1 MRVTIAI
8 QILGVR
14 APGTSEGT
22 LRKIRQAVVI
32 AVAAWLLTS
41 APALAIW
48 PTTCVEANDAFEYA
62 AGRLHNVGIYER
74 VYPDPVVAE
83 AACQNDHGDDLRRS
97 FAWAFRDERPQPPAA
112 PTNLRGHPDW
122 SRVRDVA
129 QARSTDSILSPQI
142 ADSVIQRG
150 AVDAFLRGVDD
161 GVQYGRWTCDQS
173 WRSMAC
179 PLAPEQPGGRSPPPA
194 TAGGPQV
201 NATLR
206 PAWEVL
212 RRSHAGS
219 RLTGLPGNEAV
230 VEIDWAADLPGT
242 ALAGWAPNVG
252 LIGVAPGLRGERAE
266 VLAAVI
272 AHEFWHAVSPIPD
285 ESGFDNCV
293 ADEVR
298 AFIAQAAV
306 WQEISPGSLR
316 SPLEQA
322 QQRLVD
328 LWLSDPGDEGRSV
341 PEDVSGYPGLRAHAL
356 YDYDYVTTCAA

>member
-1 MRVTIAI
+1 MRKSR
-8 QILGVR
+8 L
-14 APGTSEGT
+14 
-22 LRKIRQAVVI
+22 AVVI
-32 AVAAWLLTS
+32 AVAAWLLTA

-62 AGRLHNVGIYER
+62 AGRLHNVGIYQR

-83 AACQNDHGDDLRRS
+83 AACQNDHRDDLRRS
-97 FAWAFRDERPQPPAA
+97 FAWAFRNEQPKPQPPAA
-112 PTNLRGHPDW
+112 PTNLREHPDW

-129 QARSTDSILSPQI
+129 QARSTDSVLSPHI

-150 AVDAFLRGVDD
+150 AVDAFLRGVDA
-161 GVQYGRWTCDQS
+161 GVQYGRWSCDRS

-179 PLAPEQPGGRSPPPA
+179 PLAPEQPAGRAPPPQSN
-194 TAGGPQV
+194 TDGPQV
-201 NATLR
+201 DPSLR
-206 PAWEVL
+206 PAWDVL

-219 RLTGLPGNEAV
+219 QLIRLPGSEAV
-230 VEIDWAADLPGT
+230 VEIDWAADLPDT

-252 LIGVAPGLRGERAE
+252 LIGMSPSLRGERPE

-298 AFIAQAAV
+298 AFITQAAV
-306 WQEISPGSLR
+306 WQDISPGTLR
-316 SPLEQA
+316 TPLEQA
-322 QQRLVD
+322 QARLVD
-328 LWLSDPGDEGRSV
+328 VWLSDPGDEGRST
-341 PEDVSGYPGLRAHAL
+341 PEDVSGYPGLREHAL
-356 YDYDYVTTCAA
+356 YEYDYATTCAA